1 MTKFVLDG
9 RTATEHFPGIGRYV
23 INLARA
29 MAPLMKE
36 GDRLLLLRDPT
47 ASSWWSLAEAVP
59 RHVEVVNV
67 AISPFSLQQQWAVPR
82 LLHLLQ
88 ADMYH
93 SPYYLMPYRTGVPT
107 VLTVYDLIPLLFPQH
122 VSVRARWLF
131 RWATAL
137 AMRTSRH
144 VLTISEA
151 TRQDLLSTFRLPA
164 ARVTAIPLA
173 VDPCIFLPP
182 QAEVHGM
189 RRKYALPKDY
199 VLYVGINKPHKN
211 LTGLI
216 DAWAQLLHQLHRRGS
231 MQLVIAGAWDPR
243 YPEPRD
249 QAKSLGLSKAV
260 RFLGPVPEDDLR
272 ALYGGATLFV
282 FPSLYEGFGLPALE
296 AMACGAPVVCSAIP
310 SLQEIVGEGALLTD
324 PRDTQT
330 LAETMQLALDSVKLR
345 EQLREK
351 GLAQARKFSW
361 IRTAQQTLAVYEKLA
376 N

>member
-1 MTKFVLDG
+1 
-9 RTATEHFPGIGRYV
+9 
-23 INLARA
+23 
-29 MAPLMKE
+29 
-36 GDRLLLLRDPT
+36 
-47 ASSWWSLAEAVP
+47 
-59 RHVEVVNV
+59 
-67 AISPFSLQQQWAVPR
+67 
-82 LLHLLQ
+82 
-88 ADMYH
+88 
-93 SPYYLMPYRTGVPT
+93 
-107 VLTVYDLIPLLFPQH
+107 
-122 VSVRARWLF
+122 
-131 RWATAL
+131 
-137 AMRTSRH
+137 
-144 VLTISEA
+144 
-151 TRQDLLSTFRLPA
+151 
-164 ARVTAIPLA
+164 
-173 VDPCIFLPP
+173 
-182 QAEVHGM
+182 
-189 RRKYALPKDY
+189 
-199 VLYVGINKPHKN
+199 
-211 LTGLI
+211 
-216 DAWAQLLHQLHRRGS
+216 